1 MMSSFDLKHTLL
13 LGWPILSVLLVFSIL
28 TVSIFFECLSL
39 FRRIREII
47 ASEGENRSIK
57 SLFDRVE
64 QRLAVLGTLAN
75 SAPFVGLLGTVIG
88 IIRAFHTI
96 SQASGSGGGMALVA
110 GGISE
115 ALVSTAAGLAVAIP
129 ASMLF
134 NYFTFKNEKLM
145 ESTGTNE

>member
-1 MMSSFDLKHTLL
+1 LNA
-13 LGWPILSVLLVFSIL
+13 
-28 TVSIFFECLSL
+28 CLSTARFGTTCQKGTTLRIKTL
-39 FRRIREII
+39 F
-47 ASEGENRSIK
+47 NRA
-57 SLFDRVE
+57 E
-64 QRLAVLGTLAN
+64 QRLAILGTLAN
-75 SAPFVGLLGTVIG
+75 AAPFVGLLGTVIG

-96 SQASGSGGGMALVA
+96 SQASGSGGGMTLVA

-145 ESTGTNE
+145 ETAGID

>member
-1 MMSSFDLKHTLL
+1 MMYDCNLKHTGL
-13 LGWPILSVLLVFSIL
+13 LGWPILSLLLVFSFI
-28 TVSIFFECLSL
+28 TRPIFFECLSL
-39 FRRIREII
+39 HRQIRGDI
-47 ASEGENRSIK
+47 AKGDSAELKALFNRA
-57 SLFDRVE
+57 E
-64 QRLAVLGTLAN
+64 QRLAILGTLAN
-75 SAPFVGLLGTVIG
+75 AAPFVGLLGTVIG

-96 SQASGSGGGMALVA
+96 SQASGAGGGMTLVA

-145 ESTGTNE
+145 ETAGMES

>member
-39 FRRIREII
+39 HQRIRTDISKGDGAEL
-47 ASEGENRSIK
+47 K
-57 SLFDRVE
+57 SLFNRAE
-64 QRLAVLGTLAN
+64 QRLAILGTLAN
-75 SAPFVGLLGTVIG
+75 AAPFVGLLGTVIG

-115 ALVSTAAGLAVAIP
+115 ALFSTAAGLAVAIP

-145 ESTGTNE
+145 ETAGIE